1 MTNVSKRGRPK
12 GLTRKTAER
21 ILQRYPNTNTKQ
33 LQHLLQQQ
41 LGKPVTPN
49 YVRQLRHR
57 TNKQQET
64 NNRHFN
70 ISQLLQTDIYFLLY
84 DYIKRKEAQN
94 KRFVNCLLDVFN
106 GRYTILDPHYRY
118 DNDLTLQTR
127 DHNRRLRGCIQ
138 RLKDKETF
146 IMRNHKHI
154 HNTKEQNIAYHVGDH
169 DLTKF
174 LCNYMGIPYKARLY
188 LAKGHFM
195 STDSSGL
202 DVCHLSCLK
211 RLLDTSIHT
220 GYEGRALLQ
229 ASFLRGKMLVGNQLK
244 FEWRLD

>member
-94 KRFVNCLLDVFN
+94 KRFVDCLLCVFN
-106 GRYTILDPHYRY
+106 GRYTILDPYYRY
-118 DNDLTLQTR
+118 DGDLTLQTR
-127 DHNRRLRGCIQ
+127 DHNERLRGCIQ
-138 RLKDKETF
+138 RLKNQETF
-146 IMRNHKHI
+146 IMKNHT
-154 HNTKEQNIAYHVGDH
+154 HNHNNKKQVIEYHVGDH

-174 LCNYMGIPYKARLY
+174 LCNYLGIPYKARLY
-188 LAKGHFM
+188 LAKGHFI

-202 DVCHLSCLK
+202 DVCHHDCLK
-211 RLLDTSIHT
+211 NLLDTSIQT
-220 GYEGRALLQ
+220 GFEGNCLLESSY
-229 ASFLRGKMLVGNQLK
+229 AHGKLVVGNK
-244 FEWRLD
+244 VKSEW